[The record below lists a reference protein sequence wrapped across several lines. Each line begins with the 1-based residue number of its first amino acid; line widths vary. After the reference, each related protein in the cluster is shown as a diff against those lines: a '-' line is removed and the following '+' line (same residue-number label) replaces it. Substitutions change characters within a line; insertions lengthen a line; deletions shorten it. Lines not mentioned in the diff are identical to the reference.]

1 MLFSR
6 KSLAIFRKSEGMPA
20 SIDVHP
26 LFEDSAAE
34 IGIAETTNRE
44 QINLTPQR
52 IFEMMEQSEESLR
65 GVPIRLLELNEQIN
79 IASSSLLTACKRP
92 KKIPAS

>member
-1 MLFSR
+1 LRRS
-6 KSLAIFRKSEGMPA
+6 S

-34 IGIAETTNRE
+34 IGIAETTDRE

-52 IFEMMEQSEESLR
+52 IFEMMEQSEESR
-65 GVPIRLLELNEQIN
+65 GGVQIRLLELNEQIN
-79 IASSSLLTACKRP
+79 IAFRRVLTARK
-92 KKIPAS
+92 